1 MGNCLV
7 FLEDLEEH
15 LIRNVFLN
23 VSCHLYTDAAH
34 NRQKKRRNCESSPP
48 FLFEENVMWVPV
60 FRPLYQTY
68 TGAVQMGNALPKTV
82 QEENRLLDGL
92 HGALLLSELS
102 SLAAPVLRARLEVR
116 LQSGI

>member
-68 TGAVQMGNALPKTV
+68 TGAVQMGK
-82 QEENRLLDGL
+82 NRLLDGL